1 MEILIALGLIIFC
14 AVLAWVTTL
23 GKENVYQDMVSA
35 TICPYCA
42 AKIKAD
48 TYKCEKCG
56 LLLNVF

>member
-14 AVLAWVTTL
+14 AVLAWITTL
-23 GKENVYQDMVSA
+23 EKKKDYQDVSA

-42 AKIKAD
+42 AEIKAD